1 MNAHSEQLDRKK
13 YAALPWSVVLLTAN
27 VVGAVIYVVAA
38 SRGGWV
44 IPQERAAG
52 VHSVTGEPIVW
63 ALHVFPICLVFLLL
77 NVTWGAFIF
86 ARKEWRTS
94 LLWLSTIP
102 IWLVAVA
109 IDFAHH

>member
-1 MNAHSEQLDRKK
+1 MNAHPEQLNRKK
-13 YAALPWSVVLLTAN
+13 YRGPAMERCPAHGQCCWRGDLRGCGFAWWLGDPARAGGGSAFCDGRAN
-27 VVGAVIYVVAA
+27 RLGA
-38 SRGGWV
+38 SR
-44 IPQERAAG
+44 
-52 VHSVTGEPIVW
+52 
-63 ALHVFPICLVFLLL
+63 FPVVFLLL